1 MTISP
6 EPVDRAAPALSPPVL
21 PRALLV
27 SLGIAAAVVV
37 GGGLRAASG
46 VVAPIVL
53 ALILTIAAAPLIGWA
68 RRRGWPSWIGV
79 VLAMVAVYAIVAF
92 LVVGVTLSIVKLA
105 ELLPQYAPSA
115 DQIKA
120 DVQGTLANL
129 GIPES
134 QAKSAL
140 DQLDLGKVTGWL
152 TGLLSGVLGLLGNL
166 FFLVTLLF
174 FFCAEAAGFGA
185 RVTAVG
191 RDKPELAAAL
201 TRYATGVRRYLV
213 VTAVF
218 GAIVGVLDTAALWLL
233 GIPLPLLWGLFSFLT
248 NFVPNIGFVLGV
260 IPPALI
266 ALLDKGWTSMLAV
279 LVVYSVLN
287 VVIQTFIQ
295 PRFVGESVGLSTTM
309 AFLSLAVW
317 AFILGPMGAL
327 LAVPMTLLVRALF
340 IDPDPAARWTSAL
353 ISSTPRAGPAPPPGG
368 SVPATGDPE
377 TQRSPDGTLPTPSPP
392 P

>member
-6 EPVDRAAPALSPPVL
+6 EPVDGAIPGGPVLSAPL
-21 PRALLV
+21 PRAVLLLV
-27 SLGIAAAVVV
+27 GTAAAVVV
-37 GGGLRAASG
+37 GAGLSWARG
-46 VVAPIVL
+46 LVAPIVL
-53 ALILTIAAAPLIGWA
+53 ALILTIAVAPLIGVA
-68 RRRGWPSWIGV
+68 RRRGWPSWVGV

-92 LVVGVTLSIVKLA
+92 LVVGVALSVVKLA

-115 DQIKA
+115 DQLKA
-120 DVQGTLANL
+120 DVQGALTSL
-129 GIPES
+129 GVSDS

-140 DQLDLGKVTGWL
+140 GQVDLGKVTSLL
-152 TGLLSGVLGLLGNL
+152 TGLASGILGLAGNL
-166 FFLVTLLF
+166 FFLVTVLF

-185 RVTAVG
+185 RVAAVG
-191 RDKPELAAAL
+191 RDKPELAAAI

-260 IPPALI
+260 IPPALL
-266 ALLDKGWTSMLAV
+266 ALLDGGWSSMLAV
-279 LVVYSVLN
+279 LAVYSLLN

-295 PRFVGESVGLSTTM
+295 PRFVGESVGLSTTT

-317 AFILGPMGAL
+317 AFVLGPLGAL

-340 IDPDPAARWTSAL
+340 IDPDPQARWTSAL
-353 ISSTPRAGPAPPPGG
+353 FSSTPQAAPAALPPPTRPAPVLDEAVPPQ
-368 SVPATGDPE
+368 P
-377 TQRSPDGTLPTPSPP
+377 
-392 P
+392 